1 MIDIDHIINTFRNGE
16 LPSEESLV
24 QLIER
29 GHKEDVERVC
39 EAARKVCEERFGHR
53 VCLRGLVEV
62 WSRCEGGCLYCGLR
76 AENGALDRYEMSE
89 GEIVGA
95 CREAYRL
102 GLRTFV
108 LQGGQV
114 RGRDKVVERIVR
126 TLKEEFS
133 DAAITLSLGEQP
145 REVYELWRKAGADR
159 YLLRHETASEEHY
172 RRLHP
177 ERMDYHHRRE
187 CLGWLKE
194 LGYWVGAGMMVG
206 SPWQRAE
213 DLVADLRYLHKL
225 RPEMV
230 GIGPFMPQS
239 DTPLGEWPRGSVER
253 TLLVVALV
261 RLMLPNA
268 MIPATTALA
277 SADGENGT
285 LRGVLAGANV
295 VMPNVTPQRYRSRY
309 AIYDNK
315 KSNGSEAAEG
325 IDRLRADLQTI
336 GYEIYWGK

>member
-1 MIDIDHIINTFRNGE
+1 MDYINHIIDSLRRGE
-16 LPSEESLV
+16 WPSDQLLV
-24 QLIER
+24 ELIEEYS
-29 GHKEDVERVC
+29 GESVERVC
-39 EAARKVCEERFGHR
+39 RAARATSEEHFGRR
-53 VCLRGLVEV
+53 VWLRGLVEV
-62 WSRCEGGCLYCGLR
+62 WSRCEGGCRYCGLM
-76 AENGALDRYEMSE
+76 AENRELCRYEMTSE
-89 GEIVGA
+89 EIVDA

-114 RGRDKVVERIVR
+114 RDRAEMVEGVVR
-126 TLKEEFS
+126 TLKSEFP
-133 DAAITLSLGEQP
+133 DAAVTLSLGEQP
-145 REVYELWRKAGADR
+145 REVYERWRRVGADR

-172 RRLHP
+172 GLLHP
-177 ERMDYHHRRE
+177 ERMNFHHRRE

-206 SPWQRAE
+206 SPWQRSE
-213 DLVADLRYLHKL
+213 DLVADLHYLREL

-239 DTPLGEWPRGSVER
+239 DTPLGEWPRGSVEK
-253 TLLVVALV
+253 TLLMVALV
-261 RLMLPNA
+261 RLLLPTA

-277 SADGENGT
+277 SADGEGT
-285 LRGVLAGANV
+285 LRGLLAGANV
-295 VMPNVTPQRYRSRY
+295 VMPNVTPRRYRSRY

-315 KSNGSEAAEG
+315 KNSGSEAAEG

-336 GYEIYWGK
+336 DYEIYLGK